1 MNIQISITALLL
13 GVAKADEK
21 IEKHELQ
28 IITDVLTDF
37 FDLSQNQINSIID
50 EAMDELKKST
60 DLYQFCKLI
69 NEQFN
74 YEDKIKFILS
84 IFQVAFIDNK
94 LHYLEEHVIKQ
105 ISNLLHVDH
114 VDLINAKL
122 EIKKYLN

>member
-28 IITDVLTDF
+28 IITDILKDF
-37 FDLSQNQINSIID
+37 FDLSQIQINTIIN
-50 EAMDELKKST
+50 EAMNKLNEST

-69 NEQFN
+69 NEKFN
-74 YEDKIKFILS
+74 YDDKIKFILS
-84 IFQVAFIDNK
+84 IFKVAFIDNK
-94 LHYLEEHVIKQ
+94 LHYLEEHIIKQ

-114 VDLINAKL
+114 ADLINAKL